1 MLFRSIVIEAGTEIT
16 IKAGGSVVKI
26 DPAGVHLIGPAIDL
40 NSGGSAGSGSGYA
53 GKAAVLPMGKEVEQ
67 AGEVSNAVN
76 ATSYDTEALEVANYQ
91 QQATKGSAVVEECN
105 CDGEGTCSVHSN

>member
-1 MLFRSIVIEAGTEIT
+1 MLEAGTEIT

-26 DPAGVHLIGPAIDL
+26 DPAGVHLIGSAINL

-76 ATSYDTEALEVANYQ
+76 ATSYDIEALEVANYQ
-91 QQATKGSAVVEECN
+91 QQATQGSAIVEECH